1 MKTQEDVKEMVKQKY
16 SEIACLP
23 DRQALQDKETN
34 ASSCCGSG
42 CCSTDVYN
50 IMSEDYNKL
59 EGYNPDADLGLGCG
73 LPTQFAKIK
82 KGDVVIDL
90 GSGAGNDAFIARH
103 ETGDTGKVIG
113 IDFTSAMIERA
124 RNNAEMKGFNNVEFR
139 QGDIENIPVT
149 ANAADVIV
157 SNCVLNL
164 VPNKDGVFKEIFR
177 VLKPGGHFSISDIV
191 LVGELPANIKNT
203 AEMYA
208 GCVAGAIQK
217 DEYLQL
223 IEANGFKNIT
233 IQKDKA
239 IIIPDDILS
248 NYLSSEQVASFK
260 QSGTGIRSITVYA
273 EKPSQTNGCTPGGG
287 CC

>member
-1 MKTQEDVKEMVKQKY
+1 MKTQDQVKELVRQKY
-16 SEIACLP
+16 SEI
-23 DRQALQDKETN
+23 ALQDKETN
-34 ASSCCGSG
+34 QSSCCGAG
-42 CCSTDVYN
+42 GCSTEIYN
-50 IMSEDYNKL
+50 IMADDYKNL

-73 LPTQFAKIK
+73 LPTQFARIK

-103 ETGDTGKVIG
+103 ETGETGKVIG
-113 IDFTSAMIERA
+113 IDFTPAMIERA
-124 RNNAEMKGFNNVEFR
+124 RQNAEARGFNNVEFR
-139 QGDIENIPVT
+139 QGDIEKMPVT
-149 ANAADVIV
+149 ANTADVIV

-164 VPNKDGVFKEIFR
+164 VPNKDGVIKEIYR
-177 VLKPGGHFSISDIV
+177 ILKPGGHFSISDIV
-191 LVGELPANIKNT
+191 LEGELPKQIKEA

-217 DEYLQL
+217 NVYLEL

-248 NYLSSEQVASFK
+248 NYLSAEQIATFK

-273 EKPSQTNGCTPGGG
+273 EKPSQTNSCTPGGG